1 MSNLKSRAAYP
12 AELAILNKMHGY
24 ADVTFQP
31 VWLPDGLKWLPEN
44 SHVVLGTID
53 DDQADIVVVFTAES
67 KEDAET
73 LAEMLQERWAV
84 TLWVEGGVGS
94 YEPEADENEEEDETD
109 E

>member
-1 MSNLKSRAAYP
+1 MSNLKSRAASP
-12 AELAILNKMHGY
+12 AELAALNGLNGY

-44 SHVVLGTID
+44 SYVVLGTID

-94 YEPEADENEEEDETD
+94 YEPDEDEETEESED